1 MRGSWWRRR
10 FEPWEHSWLV
20 LMPKSTP
27 QERST
32 IWNHSSLCSVSH
44 CGKMTMTSSSK
55 RPSAKTFNVK
65 LDKMKAEKEDL
76 RLQLRTLSEPPWT
89 TQADLEQQTSES
101 KAEQQD
107 LVFEKAQAQKLQ
119 KKLRMMEEALL
130 KQKEEASHQAQREQY
145 ESETRKMASALKKA
159 KSLLET
165 ERLRLQQEKSSL
177 LPDMEKSKAPYVA
190 QLDWQ
195 KLENIT
201 LVVALKQA
209 EQPLENHHWV
219 RRQSHPSSSSGKLQ
233 CFPAT
238 QNWGGWSA
246 LKKAEVLESLH
257 LQQERERTCN
267 NKLWEPLWS
276 IGVWPAGPICLLGK
290 TRLKSTLPHLFDW
303 QVNSGQ
309 PRKETQKLLNAPSKA
324 NTSPTL
330 CIVRIRYLDFHKKLI
345 ITFVH
350 CHYFSSWLTV
360 PEMKHNIIPCYTC
373 RACQWP

>member
-1 MRGSWWRRR
+1 
-10 FEPWEHSWLV
+10 
-20 LMPKSTP
+20 
-27 QERST
+27 
-32 IWNHSSLCSVSH
+32 
-44 CGKMTMTSSSK
+44 MTSSSK

-190 QLDWQ
+190 QLD
-195 KLENIT
+195 
-201 LVVALKQA
+201 
-209 EQPLENHHWV
+209 
-219 RRQSHPSSSSGKLQ
+219 
-233 CFPAT
+233 
-238 QNWGGWSA
+238 
-246 LKKAEVLESLH
+246 
-257 LQQERERTCN
+257 
-267 NKLWEPLWS
+267 
-276 IGVWPAGPICLLGK
+276 
-290 TRLKSTLPHLFDW
+290 
-303 QVNSGQ
+303 
-309 PRKETQKLLNAPSKA
+309 
-324 NTSPTL
+324 
-330 CIVRIRYLDFHKKLI
+330 
-345 ITFVH
+345 
-350 CHYFSSWLTV
+350 
-360 PEMKHNIIPCYTC
+360 
-373 RACQWP
+373 